1 MVRARLEAG
10 KGYDLQQI
18 NSHYMHRRRLR
29 RDKMVLRYGDMFFL
43 SARGEDENDRLQDVL
58 CFARYSLIE
67 TIIVAVNVSVT
78 VNINLC

>member
-43 SARGEDENDRLQDVL
+43 SARGEDENDRL
-58 CFARYSLIE
+58 
-67 TIIVAVNVSVT
+67 
-78 VNINLC
+78 